1 MILAATGMAA
11 LALTVSMFLGYR
23 IGTESSAQAGRAES
37 GAAPYAAPAPPFVST
52 GGDVE
57 TDPITTVAG
66 APVAQN
72 SVQPAAVEPVS
83 ARRGALPPVTPPANR
98 GLLHLPP
105 VRVQIPAIGVES
117 KLVKLGLA
125 ADNSLQVP
133 KDASKAGWYTGGA
146 YPGDVNGPPA
156 VIVGHVDDQEGPAV
170 FYALNQLRVGDE
182 VRVQRTDGS
191 TAVFVVYDFEQY
203 PKSALPTDEVY
214 RNRKS
219 SELVMITCTGEWDP
233 TAQSYLDNYV
243 VTARL
248 DPMLTKKAA
257 QG

>member
-1 MILAATGMAA
+1 MIMVATGMAA
-11 LALTVSMFLGYR
+11 LALTVAMFLGYP
-23 IGTESSAQAGRAES
+23 IGTESTAQAGRAAAE
-37 GAAPYAAPAPPFVST
+37 AAPYAAPAQPFPPS

-66 APVAQN
+66 APVAQE
-72 SVQPAAVEPVS
+72 VPKLAKAEPVS
-83 ARRGALPPVTPPANR
+83 AGRGALPPVTPPADR
-98 GLLHLPP
+98 GMLHVPP

-117 KLVKLGLA
+117 NLVKLGLA

-146 YPGDVNGPPA
+146 YPGDVSGPPA
-156 VIVGHVDDQEGPAV
+156 LIVGHVDDQEGPAV
-170 FYALNQLRVGDE
+170 FYELNQLRVGDE

-191 TAVFVVYDFEQY
+191 TAVFTVYDFQQY
-203 PKSALPTDEVY
+203 PKNALPTDEVY

-219 SELVMITCTGEWDP
+219 SELVLITCTGDFDVN
-233 TAQSYLDNYV
+233 AHSYLDNYV

-248 DPMLTKKAA
+248 DTMLTKKAA